1 MAAYL
6 QHQRFL
12 FGILSSTCSE
22 STLCEV
28 QFPKLSVLN
37 VLEKISS
44 LFSVEQGL
52 ARGALTISTVAD
64 TI

>member
-1 MAAYL
+1 MATYL

-12 FGILSSTCSE
+12 FDMFSSTCSE

-28 QFPKLSVLN
+28 QFSKLSVLN
-37 VLEKISS
+37 VLEKINSV
-44 LFSVEQGL
+44 FSAEQGL
-52 ARGALTISTVAD
+52 ARGVLTISTVAV